1 MSDIQELKAM
11 CRKAAFAARA
21 EAHKLGLDQE
31 ANAQLTSF
39 LKMQNESLVISA
51 YLPIRTELSPL
62 KSMEAMVRRG
72 RDVCV
77 PVVVGNGKPLVFRR
91 WTPET
96 ELVEA
101 TFGVMVPK
109 DSEVLVPDIIITPLA
124 AFDMQGYRCGYG
136 GGFYDRSFAQIG
148 ESKPVRAIGYAY
160 SAQEVMIVPREDTDY
175 RLNAMITEMGI
186 LSFGDDT
193 GIAGL

>member
-1 MSDIQELKAM
+1 MSDIQELKAL

-21 EAHKLGLDQE
+21 EAHKLGSDQE

-72 RDVCV
+72 RDICV

-101 TFGVMVPK
+101 AFGVMVPK
-109 DSEVLVPDIIITPLA
+109 DSEVLVPDIIITPLV

-175 RLNAMITEMGI
+175 RLNVMITEKGI

>member
-1 MSDIQELKAM
+1 M
-11 CRKAAFAARA
+11 
-21 EAHKLGLDQE
+21 
-31 ANAQLTSF
+31 
-39 LKMQNESLVISA
+39 
-51 YLPIRTELSPL
+51 
-62 KSMEAMVRRG
+62 
-72 RDVCV
+72 
-77 PVVVGNGKPLVFRR
+77 VFRR

-101 TFGVMVPK
+101 AFGVMVPK
-109 DSEVLVPDIIITPLA
+109 DSEVLVPDIIITPLV

-175 RLNAMITEMGI
+175 RLNVMITEKGI